1 MGYCFH
7 LWFDTSEGKQNKT
20 EIDMLHEG
28 MTDNNIPDNDMSDE
42 TGETVTDTRYL
53 KQTNHK

>member
-1 MGYCFH
+1 MGYCFY
-7 LWFDTSEGKQNKT
+7 LRFDTSEGKQNKT

-42 TGETVTDTRYL
+42 TGETVTDTSI
-53 KQTNHK
+53 